1 MLLPAP
7 GAAAG
12 KVADKIGDVVGNFTR
27 SVERGTVREALEGT
41 QTAGKVIGE
50 IAESSV
56 PKQTGRLLSEGT
68 SGPASGTSASKAVRS
83 VEAEVIPP
91 KMVDRPMFAAG
102 GANSVTR
109 RQYIMANLAE
119 SRAGNDVSKFLK
131 HVENEASL
139 TAARSM
145 AAKATTKGLVDL
157 TEHRAAHILNRHRA
171 GTGISGKT
179 EFPAG
184 WGDKDILHH
193 VSDVATDPRSTM
205 GVGKWNSPY
214 AIGTRDGVTIRV
226 DFYPPNHPTYAGKIS
241 TAYPI
246 NVAPNP

>member
-68 SGPASGTSASKAVRS
+68 SGPASGTSASKTVRS

-145 AAKATTKGLVDL
+145 AAKGIKVDVDAMA
-157 TEHRAAHILNRHRA
+157 RAAAAPDRGGLTRA
-171 GTGISGKT
+171 GRALDKHGVGQRNSTSP
-179 EFPAG
+179 FPAPRG
-184 WGDKDILHH
+184 GPAEKNAMGQFQVEDLLTHPQ
-193 VSDVATDPRSTM
+193 ATFKQLGRGGIEVRVP
-205 GVGKWNSPY
+205 
-214 AIGTRDGVTIRV
+214 DGRAMRY
-226 DFYPPNHPTYAGKIS
+226 DADGRFAGFID
-241 TAYPI
+241 
-246 NVAPNP
+246 

>member
-68 SGPASGTSASKAVRS
+68 SGPASGTSASKTVRS

-119 SRAGNDVSKFLK
+119 SRAGNDVSGFAE
-131 HVENEASL
+131 HVKAEMGAA
-139 TAARSM
+139 AARSM
-145 AAKATTKGLVDL
+145 AA
-157 TEHRAAHILNRHRA
+157 ER
-171 GTGISGKT
+171 ISG
-179 EFPAG
+179 
-184 WGDKDILHH
+184 
-193 VSDVATDPRSTM
+193 R
-205 GVGKWNSPY
+205 
-214 AIGTRDGVTIRV
+214 VTTLVERV
-226 DFYPPNHPTYAGKIS
+226 D
-241 TAYPI
+241 
-246 NVAPNP
+246 APNPLTGAGYGVNNPPVRISEGPSCIMQVKCPDRVFTRCSLQTTLAMLPSTQTRGIKVLPEP